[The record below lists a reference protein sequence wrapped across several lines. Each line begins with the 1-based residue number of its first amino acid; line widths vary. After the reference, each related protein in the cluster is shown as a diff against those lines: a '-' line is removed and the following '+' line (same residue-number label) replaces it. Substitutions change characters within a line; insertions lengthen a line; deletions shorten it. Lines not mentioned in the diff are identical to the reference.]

1 MNILIVDDNAENIY
15 LLEALLK
22 GNGYEVVIAG
32 NGLEALGCL
41 KTATVGLVI
50 SDILMPK
57 MDGFQLC
64 RAVRSDE
71 QLSSIPFIFYTAT
84 YTDEKDAELGIKL
97 GADRFLVKPQDTEVI
112 LTVIK
117 EVLSEHAPH
126 PVIKQ
131 PLGAEMEFFR
141 QYNEILFHK
150 LEKKVTDLEVANRAL
165 LESETRFRSIFD
177 QSPVAYQSLD
187 EEGKF
192 LYVNDRLCRLLQYD
206 SPELIGRSFSTIW
219 PPETKPR
226 FAKTFADFKQN
237 GEIHSQLQ
245 LVRKDG
251 SPIEVYIEGRI
262 QSDASSK
269 FISTHCVFFDITE
282 RRRAESEKILLENQ
296 LRQAQKMEAIGQL
309 AGGVAHDFNNI
320 MSAIV
325 GYAAIAL
332 MKMKQ
337 DDPNRHSIEQI
348 QTAANR
354 ATVLT
359 QSLLA
364 FGRKQN
370 VNLVTINLNDVI
382 LKFEK
387 FLLRLLKENIR
398 LKVETAEKDL
408 HIVADRGQ
416 LEQILMNLVTNSRD
430 AMPKGGD
437 ILIKTGLINVDQSL
451 IDAEGVKQPSG
462 IYAFLTVTDTG
473 TGMTDEVKQ
482 KIFEPFYTTKEE
494 GKGTGLGL
502 AVVFGIVKQHNGFI
516 NVCSNPGRGTTFK
529 IYLPSSNGSA
539 PAESQKMEEEVPARG
554 GTETLL
560 FAEDDATIRK
570 MSISVLQEYGYTVI
584 EAVDGL
590 DAVAKYA
597 KNIDGIRLVMLDGIM
612 PNMNGKEAWLNIKKQ
627 NPEVKTIFISGYAEN
642 IFTKKMFSDKNTV
655 FLQKPV
661 TPTVLVRKIRDMLDT
676 QT

>member
-1 MNILIVDDNAENIY
+1 MNILIVDDNAENTY

-22 GNGYEVVIAG
+22 GNGYDVAVAG

-41 KTATVGLVI
+41 KTATINLVI

-64 RAVRSDE
+64 RAIRSDE
-71 QLSSIPFIFYTAT
+71 QTGNVPFIFYTAT

-97 GADRFLVKPQDTEVI
+97 GADRFLVKPQDTEV
-112 LTVIK
+112 LLAVVK
-117 EVLSEHAPH
+117 EVLTERSPRPAT
-126 PVIKQ
+126 KQ

-165 LESETRFRSIFD
+165 QESETRFRSIFD

-187 EEGKF
+187 EEGRF

-206 SPELIGRSFSTIW
+206 SHELTGQNFSMVWAPEIR
-219 PPETKPR
+219 PM

-237 GEIHSQLQ
+237 GEIHSELQ

-251 SPIEVYIEGRI
+251 SPLEVHIEGRI
-262 QSDASSK
+262 QNDASGK

-282 RRRAESEKILLENQ
+282 RRRAETEKILLENQ
-296 LRQAQKMEAIGQL
+296 LRQSQKMEAIGQL

-348 QTAANR
+348 QTAASR

-364 FGRKQN
+364 FGRKQS
-370 VNLVTINLNDVI
+370 VNLVTVNLNDVI

-398 LKVETAEKDL
+398 LKVEAAAKDL

-416 LEQILMNLVTNSRD
+416 LEQVLMNLVTNSRD
-430 AMPKGGD
+430 AMPKGGE
-437 ILIKTGLINVDQSL
+437 IIIKTGLITISQSL
-451 IDAEGVKQPSG
+451 VDAEGVQQPG
-462 IYAFLTVTDTG
+462 GTYAFIAVTDTG
-473 TGMTDEVKQ
+473 MGMTDDVRQ

-516 NVCSNPGRGTTFK
+516 NVCSGPGCGTTFK

-539 PAESQKMEEEVPARG
+539 PVEDRKTGEEMPVRG

-570 MSISVLQEYGYTVI
+570 MSTSVLQEYGYTVI

-590 DAVAKYA
+590 DAVARYK
-597 KNIDGIRLVMLDGIM
+597 KNGDNIQLVILDGIM
-612 PNMNGKEAWLNIKKQ
+612 PNMNGKEAWLNIKMQ
-627 NPEVKTIFISGYAEN
+627 NPDVKTIFISGYAEN
-642 IFTKKMFSDKNTV
+642 IFTKKMLSDKNTV

-661 TPTVLVRKIRDMLDT
+661 TPTVLARKIRDMLDK
-676 QT
+676 